1 MKKIV
6 ASIKKQASA
15 EAGHSKKSEED
26 DSEIGNSELEHEK
39 PPTPQKDGYES
50 DVTQYSSGSSESVQG
65 KSSKAAEPQTPA
77 RRSTRSKTSGK
88 KAS

>member
-15 EAGHSKKSEED
+15 EADQSEKSEED
-26 DSEIGNSELEHEK
+26 DSQMGNPELEQEK
-39 PPTPQKDGYES
+39 VSTPQKDGCES
-50 DVTQYSSGSSESVQG
+50 DVTQYSSEGSESVQG
-65 KSSKAAEPQTPA
+65 KSSKAAEPQISA
-77 RRSTRSKTSGK
+77 RRSTRSKRSGE